1 MNIKSI
7 TQFIPKPILAIL
19 VFGYMI
25 GLYVV
30 CPIVTIVVVIKW
42 LFGF

>member
-1 MNIKSI
+1 MNIKNI
-7 TQFIPKPILAIL
+7 ALFIPKPILAVL

-30 CPIVTIVVVIKW
+30 CPLVTIVVAIKW
-42 LFGF
+42 LLKF

>member
-1 MNIKSI
+1 MNIKYI
-7 TQFIPKPILAIL
+7 TQFIPKPILAVL

-30 CPIVTIVVVIKW
+30 CPLVTIVVAIKW
-42 LFGF
+42 LLKF